1 MTTEHVETL
10 VENFSQK
17 LQIQV
22 DKMKALLLAGDL
34 FEFENQLSRQTDDLY
49 NELAQRLIEEVA
61 QTPEMTEKARL
72 LAQKKGRDRFAK
84 PR

>member
-1 MTTEHVETL
+1 MTTEHIETL
-10 VENFSQK
+10 IENFNQK
-17 LQIQV
+17 LQTQV
-22 DKMKALLLAGDL
+22 DEMKALLFTGDL
-34 FEFENQLSRQTDDLY
+34 FEFENQLAQQTNDLY
-49 NELAQRLIEEVA
+49 NELAQSLIEEVA